1 MISATT
7 YLKRRR
13 LRLSLVGFAAV
24 CLSFYG
30 ISRSLQTQQSE
41 SETLGQSETPSRYTR
56 AAVRHVDQHHPNER
70 GGNKNENL
78 NQKDIL
84 NNAYSELEGA
94 ARLEEILKG
103 VQRLAI
109 KDPED
114 ALEWVLKMAQ
124 DQTQRKA
131 ISIVFNEWGKSNPEN
146 AAGWIMQNL
155 ALLSSLRTTAATA
168 LATSWV
174 GSSPSEAMQWADF
187 YFNQTDEYF
196 PFQDA
201 IIVWANQDI
210 NAAAQHVTNTSYDGA
225 TGYIAIMDFLNIYA
239 QKDLEEA
246 RKWAEVNVPQDFQA
260 GAQVQIVEELAK
272 LRPSDAASYI
282 LQEQNLEYFA
292 SNLGVLLSEWTKSDI
307 VGASEWVDRTLNNTQ
322 KDIAYEHLAFHF
334 QFDRP
339 DLAVRYAQGLSD
351 NQDRTEITTDILIDW
366 REQARD
372 EADQWISENIDTIDP
387 AVLEEV
393 GYKVSSTSEP

>member
-1 MISATT
+1 MNRSRLLTRLLLPVAAFSIVVWIFMYAQRGRQQQNALEKERSAIRYGHEGGRSGLAADYSISQERKGETARGNREDVLNRA
-7 YLKRRR
+7 YSNLEGSERQEAILNG
-13 LRLSLVGFAAV
+13 LRNYVGEDPEAAV
-24 CLSFYG
+24 G
-30 ISRSLQTQQSE
+30 
-41 SETLGQSETPSRYTR
+41 
-56 AAVRHVDQHHPNER
+56 
-70 GGNKNENL
+70 
-78 NQKDIL
+78 
-84 NNAYSELEGA
+84 
-94 ARLEEILKG
+94 
-103 VQRLAI
+103 
-109 KDPED
+109 
-114 ALEWVLKMAQ
+114 WVLKMAP
-124 DQTQRKA
+124 DKTQQKA
-131 ISIVFNEWGKSNPEN
+131 LSLIFTEWAKDKPRD

-174 GSSPSEAMQWADF
+174 GSSPDEAMQWADF

-239 QKDLEEA
+239 KKDLEEA
-246 RKWAEVNVPQDFQA
+246 RKWAEVNVPKDFQA

-282 LQEQNLEYFA
+282 LQEQNLEYFT

-339 DLAVRYAQGLSD
+339 DLAVRYAQGLGDS
-351 NQDRTEITTDILIDW
+351 QDRTEITTDILIDW

-372 EADQWISENIDTIDP
+372 EADQWISENIDTIGP

-393 GYKVSSTSEP
+393 GYKVSNTSEP

>member
-1 MISATT
+1 MNRSRLLIRLLLPVAAFSIVVWIFMYAQRGRQQQNAMEKERSAIRYGHEGGRSGLAGDYSISQERQGATARGNREDVLNRA
-7 YLKRRR
+7 YSNLEGSERQEAILNE
-13 LRLSLVGFAAV
+13 LRNYVGEDPEAAV
-24 CLSFYG
+24 G
-30 ISRSLQTQQSE
+30 
-41 SETLGQSETPSRYTR
+41 
-56 AAVRHVDQHHPNER
+56 
-70 GGNKNENL
+70 
-78 NQKDIL
+78 
-84 NNAYSELEGA
+84 
-94 ARLEEILKG
+94 
-103 VQRLAI
+103 
-109 KDPED
+109 
-114 ALEWVLKMAQ
+114 WVLKMAP
-124 DQTQRKA
+124 DKTQQKA
-131 ISIVFNEWGKSNPEN
+131 LSLIFNEWAKDKPRD
-146 AAGWIMQNL
+146 AADWIMQNL
-155 ALLSSLRTTAATA
+155 ALRSSLKTTAATA

-174 GSSPSEAMQWADF
+174 SSSPGEAMQWADF

-201 IIVWANQDI
+201 IIIWANQDI
-210 NAAAQHVTNTSYDGA
+210 NAAAQHITNTSYDGA

-246 RKWAEVNVPQDFQA
+246 RKWAEVNVPQEFQA

-282 LQEQNLEYFA
+282 LQEQNLEYFT

-339 DLAVRYAQGLSD
+339 DLAIRYAQGLGD

-393 GYKVSSTSEP
+393 GYKASSTSEP